1 PLLPKFSAT
10 TLIAGVA
17 VFCFGIYA
25 VAVAGRY
32 QFSAKSPK
40 RTKEGYPII
49 GAIRFFTARWD
60 FFRHARQQ
68 APTGNFSFFLGKH
81 PVVGLT
87 GDKSRILFF
96 ESRELGFAEGHVLLY
111 TKNDEK
117 AVVNEKDFTTYFS
130 RRITRML
137 RNENFNKGLPK
148 LMEDVQISMKK
159 LCDDPS
165 GITDPF
171 ESVYRIVY
179 QLTIRMVG
187 SDDIANDPELCEKTL
202 QLYHTIENSSTAIA
216 IMYPWFPSPAKIK
229 RTIAAG
235 RLYML
240 IQNIVNERKKSG
252 HRGEDPLQYL
262 MDEGDDVK
270 RIIEFV
276 IGALYA
282 GLLNSG
288 INVAWVLLYLSKDP
302 YWMSKV
308 REEVQT
314 VAAKYCP
321 DTDAPLSQ
329 QLTFVPVEAW
339 ESEFPSLD
347 LCLKDSIRLQL
358 LGAVFRKNTSGRE
371 IPTGV
376 GDEVIP
382 PGAYVTYH
390 TADVNLDPTI
400 YPDPLKWDPARY
412 LPDRAEDKKRPYAY
426 IGWGVAR
433 HPCLGMRF
441 AKLEQN
447 LITAFFIANFDY
459 ELTDK
464 DGNPLATIP
473 SVDYNG
479 TSATKPKPSIY
490 LKYQVR

>member
-1 PLLPKFSAT
+1 MFLEPLLPKFSAT

-40 RTKEGYPII
+40 RTKAGYPII
-49 GAIRFFTARWD
+49 GAIHFFTARWD

-81 PVVGLT
+81 PVVGYAV
-87 GDKSRILFF
+87 LFGQ
-96 ESRELGFAEGHVLLY
+96 SPNSLQ
-111 TKNDEK
+111 DER
-117 AVVNEKDFTTYFS
+117 AVANEKDFTTYFS
-130 RRITRML
+130 RRLTRML
-137 RNENFNKGLPK
+137 RNENFNKSLPK

-159 LCDDPS
+159 LRDDPS

-235 RLYML
+235 RLYVL
-240 IQNIVNERKKSG
+240 IQKIVDERKKSG
-252 HRGEDPLQYL
+252 HRGDDPLQYL
-262 MDEGDDVK
+262 MDEGEDVK

-308 REEVQT
+308 REEVKT

-329 QLTFVPVEAW
+329 QLTYVPVEAW
-339 ESEFPSLD
+339 ESEFPALD

-358 LGAVFRKNTSGRE
+358 LGAAFRKNTSGRE

-390 TADVNLDPTI
+390 TADVSLDPTI

-464 DGNPLATIP
+464 HGNPLATMP

-479 TSATKPKPSIY
+479 TSATKPKPPIY
-490 LKYQVR
+490 FKYQVR